1 MTTLNKRQSTAVEN
15 FVNSK
20 LSTTDIEMMETATQP
35 TKIGE
40 VVTLRMVANEGG
52 DNEVIIWD
60 DVQNLNFETSNL
72 SEMIY
77 MVNLASKSAGEL
89 NLPVVL
95 TVKLADGEEFYIQ
108 FRSGFF
114 EAKASI
120 FLKTVTATAGY
131 LMQGAAGR
139 LTKKALEKQIFKSA
153 NLINLLAFL
162 AVAEGKTTPQMEQLG
177 FLYAKKIKPI
187 DFNSFTETQK
197 LIAG

>member
-1 MTTLNKRQSTAVEN
+1 MTTLTKRQLTAIEN
-15 FVNSK
+15 FANSK
-20 LSTTDIEMMETATQP
+20 LSATDLEMMETATQP

-40 VVTLRMVANEGG
+40 SIFLTLEVDVTDGENKAKQY
-52 DNEVIIWD
+52 IFK
-60 DVQNLNFETSNL
+60 DVQNINSPASNL
-72 SEMIY
+72 SAMIDSI
-77 MVNLASKSAGEL
+77 NRASRRFGYNYPAL
-89 NLPVVL
+89 L
-95 TVKLADGEEFYIQ
+95 TVRDENGEEFYIQ

-162 AVAEGKTTPQMEQLG
+162 AVAEGKTSEQMVQLG
-177 FLYAKKIKPI
+177 YLYVDKVKNLQFGDEIKAI
-187 DFNSFTETQK
+187 ER
-197 LIAG
+197 

>member
-1 MTTLNKRQSTAVEN
+1 MTTLNKRQLTAIEN
-15 FVNSK
+15 FANSK
-20 LSTTDIEMMETATQP
+20 LSATDLEMMETATQP

-139 LTKKALEKQIFKSA
+139 MTKKALEKQIFKSA